1 MEFMGTRM
9 LLPGQN
15 IVLKIKVLGMS
26 ATEFQDERNGM
37 THVMTPV
44 PLFLCPELF
53 TKCTRTHT
61 YRGRRF

>member
-1 MEFMGTRM
+1 M
-9 LLPGQN
+9 
-15 IVLKIKVLGMS
+15 KVLGMS
-26 ATEFQDERNGM
+26 GTEFQDERNGM

-44 PLFLCPELF
+44 PLFLCPELL